1 MNPLEKELRR
11 LEKGPVAPD
20 GAWIEVGSVYGRDWR
35 QVYWR
40 SETRCFPGR
49 NGGMVK
55 RKYIG
60 QEGSPRHKQ
69 ALEAVANRERISKI
83 RRILSYNCSGMT
95 EHD

>member
-1 MNPLEKELRR
+1 MNPLEEELRR

-40 SETRCFPGR
+40 SETRCFPGK

-69 ALEAVANRERISKI
+69 ALEAVANRERISRI